1 MPQALK
7 LKGVEK
13 QHQAVGLR
21 FISAIDAVE
30 YYVHQLVSIEE
41 RASKLGIGKVQ
52 GRSKWKA
59 RVSKTVP
66 YIKQHSAPMSVIS
79 YIMNLIFLNISYFFT
94 ELFFCNTIF
103 KLFR

>member
-41 RASKLGIGKVQ
+41 RASKLGFGIVQ
-52 GRSKWKA
+52 GRSNWKA

-66 YIKQHSAPMSVIS
+66 YSKQHSAPMSVIS